1 MEQEIL
7 IAVARA
13 DLIVCQILRVIRL
26 VGCIM
31 IGIGLNHLCAA
42 IMRNS
47 KRRRKNRYE

>member
-13 DLIVCQILRVIRL
+13 DLIVCQILRVLRL

-42 IMRNS
+42 IMRN
-47 KRRRKNRYE
+47 RRRRRQKRHG